1 MSYKQ
6 DPSELELVYDCLQQ
20 DRQSQ
25 KKLYDK
31 YKDAMYTILYR
42 MLNNEDDAA
51 DALQEAFIQVFRGL
65 SSYKGVSSLGAW
77 IKTIVVRTALARRR
91 HQIHFDEID
100 ERSQKIEPI
109 HWDSNLTGEYLDH
122 AIRAL
127 SDGYRSIF
135 LMIEVE
141 GYTHRETAEMLGI
154 TEGTSK
160 SQLFHAKKALQKQL
174 KEVMYG

>member
-6 DPSELELVYDCLQQ
+6 DPAELELVNNCLQY

-31 YKDAMYTILYR
+31 YKDAMYTILCR
-42 MLNNEDDAA
+42 MLNNEEDAA
-51 DALQEAFIQVFRGL
+51 DALQEAFIQVFKGL
-65 SSYKGVSSLGAW
+65 SGYKGISSLGAW
-77 IKTIVVRTALARRR
+77 IKTIVIRTALARRKN
-91 HQIHFDEID
+91 QLQFDEID

-109 HWDSNLTGEYLDH
+109 HWDSNLTGDYLDK
-122 AIRAL
+122 AIRGL
-127 SDGYRSIF
+127 SNGYRSIF

-141 GYTHRETAEMLGI
+141 GYTHKETAEMLGI
-154 TEGTSK
+154 SEGTSK

>member
-6 DPSELELVYDCLQQ
+6 DPAELELVNDCLQH

-31 YKDAMYTILYR
+31 YKDAMYTILCR

-51 DALQEAFIQVFRGL
+51 DALQEAFIQVFKGL
-65 SSYKGVSSLGAW
+65 SGYKGISSLGAW
-77 IKTIVVRTALARRR
+77 IKTIVVRTALARRKN
-91 HQIHFDEID
+91 QLQFDEID
-100 ERSQKIEPI
+100 ERSKEIEPI
-109 HWDSNLTGEYLDH
+109 YWDSNLTGDYLDK
-122 AIRAL
+122 AIRGL
-127 SDGYRSIF
+127 SNGYRSIF
-135 LMIEVE
+135 LMVEVE

-154 TEGTSK
+154 SEGTSK